1 MKVYRHIE
9 EFKPLSFGV
18 ATTGTF
24 DGVHQGHRFI
34 LDRLARIRDEH
45 KGAESVLLTFDPH
58 PREVLQPGT
67 HLKLLNS
74 MDEKIQRL
82 EAAGLD
88 HLVIHPFDRS
98 FSRTSSLEF
107 VRNIL
112 VQKLGVRKLVIG
124 YDHHFGRNREGS
136 FAHLKEYGPLY
147 GFDVEEIPAQDIDQ
161 VAVSSTKIRSALKD
175 GDMQRANLFLGY
187 TYGADTEVVHGDR
200 MGRTIGFPTA
210 NCRFIETRKVIP
222 GDGVYAVQ
230 VGHGDRV
237 IGGMCHIGRRPTVD
251 DAAESR
257 VEVHL
262 LDFKEDLYGEALR
275 LSFVRRVRDV
285 LRFESM
291 QQLKEQLER
300 DEKVVREVLGQSG
313 SEV

>member
-1 MKVYRHIE
+1 
-9 EFKPLSFGV
+9 
-18 ATTGTF
+18 
-24 DGVHQGHRFI
+24 
-34 LDRLARIRDEH
+34 
-45 KGAESVLLTFDPH
+45 
-58 PREVLQPGT
+58 
-67 HLKLLNS
+67 
-74 MDEKIQRL
+74 
-82 EAAGLD
+82 
-88 HLVIHPFDRS
+88 
-98 FSRTSSLEF
+98 
-107 VRNIL
+107 
-112 VQKLGVRKLVIG
+112 
-124 YDHHFGRNREGS
+124 
-136 FAHLKEYGPLY
+136 
-147 GFDVEEIPAQDIDQ
+147 
-161 VAVSSTKIRSALKD
+161 
-175 GDMQRANLFLGY
+175 MQRANLFLGY

-200 MGRTIGFPTA
+200 MGRTMISNG
-210 NCRFIETRKVIP
+210 NCRFIRKSDR

-300 DEKVVREVLGQSG
+300 DEKVVREVLGQSS

>member
-9 EFKPLSFGV
+9 EFTPLSFGV

-45 KGAESVLLTFDPH
+45 KEAESVLLTFDPH

-124 YDHHFGRNREGS
+124 YDHHFGRNRED
-136 FAHLKEYGPLY
+136 PLPISKNTDR
-147 GFDVEEIPAQDIDQ
+147 FT
-161 VAVSSTKIRSALKD
+161 VSMWRRYRPRTSIRWRSA
-175 GDMQRANLFLGY
+175 
-187 TYGADTEVVHGDR
+187 
-200 MGRTIGFPTA
+200 
-210 NCRFIETRKVIP
+210 
-222 GDGVYAVQ
+222 
-230 VGHGDRV
+230 
-237 IGGMCHIGRRPTVD
+237 
-251 DAAESR
+251 
-257 VEVHL
+257 
-262 LDFKEDLYGEALR
+262 
-275 LSFVRRVRDV
+275 VRR
-285 LRFESM
+285 
-291 QQLKEQLER
+291 
-300 DEKVVREVLGQSG
+300 
-313 SEV
+313 SEVP